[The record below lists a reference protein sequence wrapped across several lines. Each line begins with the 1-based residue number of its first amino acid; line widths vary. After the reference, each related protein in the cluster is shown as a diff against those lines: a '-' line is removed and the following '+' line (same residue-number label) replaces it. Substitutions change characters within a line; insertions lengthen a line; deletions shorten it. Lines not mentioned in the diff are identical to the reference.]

1 MSIFEKIGEKLS
13 GAGQGVAQQV
23 KNFADVARLNSIIS
37 EKEKQ
42 IAQLYI
48 EIGQAYY
55 EHHKIDP
62 QGEEIERIQK
72 ISSLNAEILECKEN
86 IKQIKGV
93 TKCPNCGA
101 DVSLDAAFCNAC
113 GTKIPPA
120 AKVEDISSNESGA
133 LCPNCWQRILQP
145 LRNENRTTITN
156 NIEKRGS
163 KYVLWKMW
171 SAKSGKCDL
180 LQRVWGTA

>member
-120 AKVEDISSNESGA
+120 AKAWRNRSPEYN
-133 LCPNCWQRILQP
+133 RIPSPAKHPPVPWSLP
-145 LRNENRTTITN
+145 LRLRLWNRWHVPC
-156 NIEKRGS
+156 R
-163 KYVLWKMW
+163 
-171 SAKSGKCDL
+171 
-180 LQRVWGTA
+180 

>member
-133 LCPNCWQRILQP
+133 LCP
-145 LRNENRTTITN
+145 
-156 NIEKRGS
+156 
-163 KYVLWKMW
+163 
-171 SAKSGKCDL
+171 
-180 LQRVWGTA
+180 

>member
-86 IKQIKGV
+86 I
-93 TKCPNCGA
+93 C
-101 DVSLDAAFCNAC
+101 
-113 GTKIPPA
+113 
-120 AKVEDISSNESGA
+120 
-133 LCPNCWQRILQP
+133 
-145 LRNENRTTITN
+145 
-156 NIEKRGS
+156 
-163 KYVLWKMW
+163 
-171 SAKSGKCDL
+171 L
-180 LQRVWGTA
+180 LYTSPSPRD

>member
-120 AKVEDISSNESGA
+120 AKFEDISSNESGA
-133 LCPNCWQRILQP
+133 LCPKCHNPVTAGNAFCNHCGTKIEQR
-145 LRNENRTTITN
+145 
-156 NIEKRGS
+156 
-163 KYVLWKMW
+163 
-171 SAKSGKCDL
+171 
-180 LQRVWGTA
+180 

>member
-55 EHHKIDP
+55 EHLKMI
-62 QGEEIERIQK
+62 RRARK
-72 ISSLNAEILECKEN
+72 LNAYK
-86 IKQIKGV
+86 K
-93 TKCPNCGA
+93 
-101 DVSLDAAFCNAC
+101 
-113 GTKIPPA
+113 
-120 AKVEDISSNESGA
+120 
-133 LCPNCWQRILQP
+133 
-145 LRNENRTTITN
+145 
-156 NIEKRGS
+156 
-163 KYVLWKMW
+163 
-171 SAKSGKCDL
+171 
-180 LQRVWGTA
+180 

>member
-55 EHHKIDP
+55 P
-62 QGEEIERIQK
+62 AFPPTVLL
-72 ISSLNAEILECKEN
+72 SS
-86 IKQIKGV
+86 V
-93 TKCPNCGA
+93 FA
-101 DVSLDAAFCNAC
+101 D
-113 GTKIPPA
+113 
-120 AKVEDISSNESGA
+120 
-133 LCPNCWQRILQP
+133 
-145 LRNENRTTITN
+145 
-156 NIEKRGS
+156 GS
-163 KYVLWKMW
+163 
-171 SAKSGKCDL
+171 
-180 LQRVWGTA
+180 T

>member
-1 MSIFEKIGEKLS
+1 MPSFT
-13 GAGQGVAQQV
+13 
-23 KNFADVARLNSIIS
+23 
-37 EKEKQ
+37 
-42 IAQLYI
+42 QLYI

-133 LCPNCWQRILQP
+133 LCPKCHNPVTAGNAFCNHCGTKIEQR
-145 LRNENRTTITN
+145 
-156 NIEKRGS
+156 
-163 KYVLWKMW
+163 
-171 SAKSGKCDL
+171 
-180 LQRVWGTA
+180 

>member
-42 IAQLYI
+42 IAQLY
-48 EIGQAYY
+48 
-55 EHHKIDP
+55 
-62 QGEEIERIQK
+62 
-72 ISSLNAEILECKEN
+72 
-86 IKQIKGV
+86 
-93 TKCPNCGA
+93 
-101 DVSLDAAFCNAC
+101 
-113 GTKIPPA
+113 
-120 AKVEDISSNESGA
+120 
-133 LCPNCWQRILQP
+133 
-145 LRNENRTTITN
+145 
-156 NIEKRGS
+156 
-163 KYVLWKMW
+163 YVLWKMW

>member
-113 GTKIPPA
+113 GTKIPPGQRLRIYPLTSRELCVRSA
-120 AKVEDISSNESGA
+120 IIPSLLATHSATIAERKSN
-133 LCPNCWQRILQP
+133 ND
-145 LRNENRTTITN
+145 NE
-156 NIEKRGS
+156 
-163 KYVLWKMW
+163 
-171 SAKSGKCDL
+171 
-180 LQRVWGTA
+180 

>member
-55 EHHKIDP
+55 
-62 QGEEIERIQK
+62 
-72 ISSLNAEILECKEN
+72 
-86 IKQIKGV
+86 
-93 TKCPNCGA
+93 
-101 DVSLDAAFCNAC
+101 
-113 GTKIPPA
+113 IP
-120 AKVEDISSNESGA
+120 
-133 LCPNCWQRILQP
+133 
-145 LRNENRTTITN
+145 
-156 NIEKRGS
+156 
-163 KYVLWKMW
+163 
-171 SAKSGKCDL
+171 
-180 LQRVWGTA
+180 

>member
-1 MSIFEKIGEKLS
+1 MSIFENWGETFRCRTRCCT
-13 GAGQGVAQQV
+13 AG

-72 ISSLNAEILECKEN
+72 
-86 IKQIKGV
+86 
-93 TKCPNCGA
+93 
-101 DVSLDAAFCNAC
+101 
-113 GTKIPPA
+113 
-120 AKVEDISSNESGA
+120 
-133 LCPNCWQRILQP
+133 
-145 LRNENRTTITN
+145 
-156 NIEKRGS
+156 
-163 KYVLWKMW
+163 
-171 SAKSGKCDL
+171 
-180 LQRVWGTA
+180 

>member
-1 MSIFEKIGEKLS
+1 MKKFSKSICTTSENDSSFLVIEKDWKSEEKYVYLWKIGEKLS

-72 ISSLNAEILECKEN
+72 
-86 IKQIKGV
+86 
-93 TKCPNCGA
+93 
-101 DVSLDAAFCNAC
+101 
-113 GTKIPPA
+113 
-120 AKVEDISSNESGA
+120 
-133 LCPNCWQRILQP
+133 
-145 LRNENRTTITN
+145 
-156 NIEKRGS
+156 
-163 KYVLWKMW
+163 
-171 SAKSGKCDL
+171 
-180 LQRVWGTA
+180 

>member
-72 ISSLNAEILECKEN
+72 ISSPIAVLMFLLT
-86 IKQIKGV
+86 QRSV
-93 TKCPNCGA
+93 T
-101 DVSLDAAFCNAC
+101 
-113 GTKIPPA
+113 PA
-120 AKVEDISSNESGA
+120 ARKFLLRQRLRIYPLTSRELCVRSAIIPSLLATHSATIAERKSN
-133 LCPNCWQRILQP
+133 ND
-145 LRNENRTTITN
+145 NE
-156 NIEKRGS
+156 
-163 KYVLWKMW
+163 
-171 SAKSGKCDL
+171 
-180 LQRVWGTA
+180 

>member
-1 MSIFEKIGEKLS
+1 MPSFTLS
-13 GAGQGVAQQV
+13 
-23 KNFADVARLNSIIS
+23 
-37 EKEKQ
+37 
-42 IAQLYI
+42 

-120 AKVEDISSNESGA
+120 AKVEDISSNESE
-133 LCPNCWQRILQP
+133 LCVRSAIIPSLLATHSATIAERKSNND
-145 LRNENRTTITN
+145 NE
-156 NIEKRGS
+156 
-163 KYVLWKMW
+163 
-171 SAKSGKCDL
+171 
-180 LQRVWGTA
+180 

>member
-62 QGEEIERIQK
+62 QGEEIERI
-72 ISSLNAEILECKEN
+72 L
-86 IKQIKGV
+86 KGV

-133 LCPNCWQRILQP
+133 LCPKCHNPVTAGNAFCNHCGTKIEQR
-145 LRNENRTTITN
+145 
-156 NIEKRGS
+156 
-163 KYVLWKMW
+163 
-171 SAKSGKCDL
+171 
-180 LQRVWGTA
+180 

>member
-55 EHHKIDP
+55 HS
-62 QGEEIERIQK
+62 QGLRP
-72 ISSLNAEILECKEN
+72 S
-86 IKQIKGV
+86 
-93 TKCPNCGA
+93 TRRH
-101 DVSLDAAFCNAC
+101 DAPEA
-113 GTKIPPA
+113 
-120 AKVEDISSNESGA
+120 SGS
-133 LCPNCWQRILQP
+133 PRHTP
-145 LRNENRTTITN
+145 
-156 NIEKRGS
+156 
-163 KYVLWKMW
+163 
-171 SAKSGKCDL
+171 
-180 LQRVWGTA
+180 

>member
-1 MSIFEKIGEKLS
+1 MCIRDS
-13 GAGQGVAQQV
+13 
-23 KNFADVARLNSIIS
+23 
-37 EKEKQ
+37 
-42 IAQLYI
+42 
-48 EIGQAYY
+48 
-55 EHHKIDP
+55 HKIDP

-133 LCPNCWQRILQP
+133 LCPKCHNPVTAGNAFCNHCGTKIEQR
-145 LRNENRTTITN
+145 
-156 NIEKRGS
+156 
-163 KYVLWKMW
+163 
-171 SAKSGKCDL
+171 
-180 LQRVWGTA
+180 

>member
-93 TKCPNCGA
+93 TKCPTQRS
-101 DVSLDAAFCNAC
+101 V
-113 GTKIPPA
+113 TPA
-120 AKVEDISSNESGA
+120 ARKFLLRQRLRIYPLTSRELCVRSAIIPSLLATHSATIAERKSN
-133 LCPNCWQRILQP
+133 ND
-145 LRNENRTTITN
+145 NE
-156 NIEKRGS
+156 
-163 KYVLWKMW
+163 
-171 SAKSGKCDL
+171 
-180 LQRVWGTA
+180 